1 MQVDLAY
8 DYCQDVTRR
17 EAANFFYGIRL
28 LPYEKRRALSA
39 VYALA
44 RRVDDIGDGD
54 LSASEKLSG
63 LDGVRE
69 CLDRMSSISDDP
81 IAVALTDTSSR
92 FPIPISAF
100 HDLVDGVEMDV
111 REVSYQTFDDLHL
124 YCKRVAGSIGRLSL
138 AIFGS
143 TYPELAGPR
152 AEALGVALQ
161 ITNILRD
168 VREDYCRGRV
178 YIPAEDLDL
187 FGTEVTLEQ
196 RNDEGLTDVIAFEAE
211 RAREWYARGLSLLPL
226 LEGRSYACAAAMA
239 GIYSRVLRRIAKNP
253 DQVLRRRISLPVWE
267 KAWVAVRSIAGGMA

>member
-28 LPYEKRRALSA
+28 LPIEKRRALSA

-54 LSASEKLSG
+54 LPTSEKLAG

-69 CLDRMSSISDDP
+69 CLDRMNSISDDP
-81 IAVALTDTSSR
+81 MAVALSDASSR
-92 FPIPISAF
+92 FPIQISSF

-124 YCKRVAGSIGRLSL
+124 YCKRVAGSIGQLSL

-168 VREDYCRGRV
+168 VREDYERGRV
-178 YIPAEDLDL
+178 YLPAEDLNL
-187 FGTEVTLEQ
+187 FGTEVNLEQ
-196 RNDEGLTDVIAFEAE
+196 PNNEGLIEAIAYEAE

>member
-28 LPYEKRRALSA
+28 LPLEKRRALSA

-54 LSASEKLSG
+54 LPASEKLSG
-63 LDGVRE
+63 LDDVRE
-69 CLDRMSSISDDP
+69 RLDRMSLITDDP
-81 IAVALTDTSSR
+81 ITVALTDTSSR
-92 FPIPISAF
+92 FPIQISAF

-111 REVSYQTFDDLHL
+111 REVTYQTFNDLHL

-143 TYPELAGPR
+143 TYPELAGSR

-168 VREDYCRGRV
+168 VREDYERGRV
-178 YIPAEDLDL
+178 YIPAEDLDM
-187 FGTEVTLEQ
+187 FGTEVDLDKA
-196 RNDEGLTDVIAFEAE
+196 NHDGLVDAIAFEAE
-211 RAREWYARGLSLLPL
+211 RAREWFARGLSLLPL

-239 GIYSRVLRRIAKNP
+239 GIYSRILRRIAKNP
-253 DQVLRRRISLPVWE
+253 EQVLHRRISLPVWE

>member
-8 DYCQDVTRR
+8 DYCQTVTRQQ
-17 EAANFFYGIRL
+17 AANFFYGIRL
-28 LPYEKRRALSA
+28 LPVEKRRALSA

-44 RRVDDIGDGD
+44 RRVDDIGDGELPAD
-54 LSASEKLSG
+54 EKLAG

-69 CLDRMSSISDDP
+69 CLDRMDSIADDP
-81 IAVALTDTSSR
+81 IAVALTDASSR
-92 FPIPISAF
+92 FPMPIGAF

-111 REVSYQTFDDLHL
+111 REVSYETFDELHL

-178 YIPAEDLDL
+178 YIPADDLAL
-187 FGTEVTLEQ
+187 FGTEVKLEQ
-196 RNDEGLTDVIAFEAE
+196 ANNDGLVDVIAFEAE
-211 RAREWYARGLSLLPL
+211 RAREWFGRGLSLLPL
-226 LEGRSYACAAAMA
+226 LEGRNYACAAAMA
-239 GIYSRVLRRIAKNP
+239 GIYGRILRRIAKNP
-253 DQVLRRRISLPVWE
+253 NEVLRRRMSLPVWE
-267 KAWVAVRSIAGGMA
+267 KAWVAVRAIAGGVV